1 MEGFKIEHLSYRCNN
16 GKVLLD
22 DINFMIQPNDR
33 IAILGDNGAGK
44 TTLIETILGLNKA
57 STGTVFFNGE
67 KIHSVPS
74 RDVGIV
80 WDYVE
85 IFPWLRVSEIVRY
98 FMAFHKTS
106 SLNERVYE
114 LLNIESIKN
123 KLAKVLSRGENKK
136 LAILLATITNP
147 KYLFLDELSSNL
159 DEGSLQTLWD
169 GYLMN
174 GKTILFSTHNWEEA
188 NRYANKYLFMSDGR
202 ILLPPMS
209 KEDMMGML
217 PYAYK
222 VVINQEEFDP
232 NRINIPYRICK
243 DKYNIYIN
251 ESDREIIDKVSEL
264 THNYSILPI
273 EISDIYDYLKT
284 NKRS

>member
-1 MEGFKIEHLSYRCNN
+1 MEGFKIEHLSYKCNN

-44 TTLIETILGLNKA
+44 TTLIETILGFNKA

-114 LLNIESIKN
+114 LLNIESLKN

-209 KEDMMGML
+209 KEDMMGIL

-222 VVINQEEFDP
+222 MVINQEEFDP
-232 NRINIPYRICK
+232 NRINIPYHICK

-251 ESDREIIDKVSEL
+251 ESDGEIIDKVSEL

-273 EISDIYDYLKT
+273 EISDIYAYLKT

>member
-1 MEGFKIEHLSYRCNN
+1 MEGFKIEHLSYKCNN
-16 GKVLLD
+16 GKLLLD
-22 DINFMIQPNDR
+22 DISFVIQPNDR

-44 TTLIETILGLNKA
+44 TTLMETILGLNKA
-57 STGTVFFNGE
+57 SAGTVIFNGD

-74 RDVGIV
+74 NDFGIV

-85 IFPWLRVSEIVRY
+85 IFPWLKVSEIIRY
-98 FMAFHKTS
+98 FMAIHKTS

-114 LLNIESIKN
+114 LLNIDSIKN

-159 DEGSLQTLWD
+159 DERSLQTLWD

-188 NRYANKYLFMSDGR
+188 NRYANKYLFMSNGS

-209 KEDMMGML
+209 KEDLMKIL

-222 VVINQEEFDP
+222 IVINQEEFNPDK
-232 NRINIPYRICK
+232 INTPYCIYTG
-243 DKYNIYIN
+243 KYNIYIN
-251 ESDREIIDKVSEL
+251 ESDGEIIDEISEL
-264 THNYSILPI
+264 TNNYSILPI
-273 EISDIYDYLKT
+273 EISDIYAYLKT
-284 NKRS
+284 SK

>member
-1 MEGFKIEHLSYRCNN
+1 MEGFKIEHLSYKCNN
-16 GKVLLD
+16 GKLLLD
-22 DINFMIQPNDR
+22 DISFVIQPNDR

-44 TTLIETILGLNKA
+44 TTLMETILGLNKA
-57 STGTVFFNGE
+57 SAGTVIFNGDE
-67 KIHSVPS
+67 IHSVPS
-74 RDVGIV
+74 NDFGIV

-85 IFPWLRVSEIVRY
+85 IFPWLKVSEIIRY
-98 FMAFHKTS
+98 FMAIHKTS

-114 LLNIESIKN
+114 LLNIDSIKN

-159 DEGSLQTLWD
+159 DERSLQTLWD

-174 GKTILFSTHNWEEA
+174 GKTILFSTHNWDEA
-188 NRYANKYLFMSDGR
+188 NRYANKYLFMNNGS

-209 KEDMMGML
+209 KEDLMKIL

-222 VVINQEEFDP
+222 IVINQEEFNPDK
-232 NRINIPYRICK
+232 INTPYCICTG
-243 DKYNIYIN
+243 KYNIYIN
-251 ESDREIIDKVSEL
+251 ESDGEIIDKISEL
-264 THNYSILPI
+264 TNNYSILPI
-273 EISDIYDYLKT
+273 EISDIYAYLKT
-284 NKRS
+284 SK

>member
-1 MEGFKIEHLSYRCNN
+1 MEGFKIEHLSYKCNN

-57 STGTVFFNGE
+57 STGTIFFNDE

-85 IFPWLRVSEIVRY
+85 IFPWLRVSEIIRY

-114 LLNIESIKN
+114 LLNIESLKN

-202 ILLPPMS
+202 ILLSPMS

-222 VVINQEEFDP
+222 IVINQEEFDP

-251 ESDREIIDKVSEL
+251 ESDGEIIDKVSEL

>member
-1 MEGFKIEHLSYRCNN
+1 MEGFKIEHLSYKCNN

-98 FMAFHKTS
+98 FMALHKTS

-114 LLNIESIKN
+114 LLNIESLKN

-174 GKTILFSTHNWEEA
+174 DKTILFSTHNWEEA

-251 ESDREIIDKVSEL
+251 ESDGEIIDKVSEL

-273 EISDIYDYLKT
+273 EISDIYAYLKT
-284 NKRS
+284 NIRS

>member
-1 MEGFKIEHLSYRCNN
+1 MEGFNIEHLSYKSNN

-22 DINFMIQPNDR
+22 DISFMIQPNDR

-44 TTLIETILGLNKA
+44 TTLMETILGLNKT
-57 STGTVFFNGE
+57 SKGTVFFNGD
-67 KIHSVPS
+67 KMRSVPS
-74 RDVGIV
+74 KDVGIV

-85 IFPWLRVSEIVRY
+85 IFPWLKVSEIIRY

-106 SLNERVYE
+106 SLNERIYQ

-136 LAILLATITNP
+136 LAILLATIPNP

-159 DEGSLQTLWD
+159 DESSLQTLWD
-169 GYLMN
+169 GYLIH

-188 NRYANKYLFMSDGR
+188 NRYANKYLFMSNGR
-202 ILLPPMS
+202 ILLSPMS
-209 KEDMMGML
+209 KEDLIKTL

-222 VVINQEEFDP
+222 MVVNQEDFD
-232 NRINIPYRICK
+232 IDKMSMPYCICGG
-243 DKYNIYIN
+243 KYNIYIN
-251 ESDREIIDKVSEL
+251 ECDEEIIGKVSEL

-273 EISDIYDYLKT
+273 EISDIYAYHKI